1 MAGASEE
8 GNRDMFSQTYVNE
21 NNEQVK
27 IQVTVIE
34 EGRQRY
40 RVTVGE
46 EVFEFPAEVFHHA
59 AFAKRGGDILLQV
72 QGREYCIADPV
83 QRRKPGANAGGTQ
96 APMAGKIIQ
105 ILVQPGD
112 AVQAG
117 DVLLILEAMKME
129 QQILAPQDGVVE
141 RILCRENEQVSAGAE
156 LVVMRA
162 GQDS

>member
-1 MAGASEE
+1 
-8 GNRDMFSQTYVNE
+8 MFSQTYVNE

-27 IQVTVIE
+27 IQVTVVE

-40 RVTVGE
+40 RVTVGD
-46 EVFEFPAEVFHHA
+46 EVFEFPAEIFHVHHA

-83 QRRKPGANAGGTQ
+83 QRRRPSANAGGTQ

-156 LVVMRA
+156 LVVMRT